1 MTIQLSDDN
10 GQLMPVVRFGA
21 AQVLAYTGTSAQST
35 ALSADASVIRIV
47 STTDCHVLIGDN
59 PTATTTS
66 TFLPAGLVEYVG
78 CKGGNK
84 VAAIQKSGG
93 TAGSLFITDCA

>member
-1 MTIQLSDDN
+1 MTSLVQDDN

-21 AQVLAYTGTSAQST
+21 SQVLAYTGTSAQST
-35 ALSADASVIRIV
+35 AFSAFPNVIRIV
-47 STTDCHVLIGDN
+47 ATSDCHVLISDN

-66 TFLPAGLVEYVG
+66 TFLPAGMVEYVG

-84 VAAIQKSGG
+84 IAAIQKTGG
-93 TAGSLFITDCA
+93 TAGSLFITECA